1 MSSFKK
7 GTTSGKSSRQAYED
21 EEAFSQKLRFI
32 VWEII
37 GIVVSAFILNIL
49 K

>member
-1 MSSFKK
+1 MSRSKK
-7 GTTSGKSSRQAYED
+7 GTASGKSSRQAYED

>member
-1 MSSFKK
+1 MSRFKK
-7 GTTSGKSSRQAYED
+7 GTASGKSSRQAYED
-21 EEAFSQKLRFI
+21 EEAFSQRLRFS